1 MEEEVEK
8 IISTFGKSITIL
20 DKESI
25 DFTAALQ
32 WSHPGA
38 KKHSKTLPLSANGKD
53 SLNSDLT
60 WIGPVASIWFS
71 DVNSFKSKI
80 NLS

>member
-1 MEEEVEK
+1 MYSLPAYSKNSGIFSISSSIK
-8 IISTFGKSITIL
+8 IISTFGKSTTIL

-60 WIGPVASIWFS
+60 
-71 DVNSFKSKI
+71 
-80 NLS
+80 